1 MPVSRQMAIA
11 LDRSVTEVPVAGNK
25 EYTMRYLLPSVVA
38 VVLAVPAV
46 ATTTRMSTGLTG
58 AAEAPGPG
66 AEKGTGS
73 AKLAFDTVK
82 GQVCYTLTASGTDT
96 PTMAHIHK
104 GAIGTPGPVVVS
116 LTAPTNGRAKNC
128 APVAADVMSAIL
140 VTPSDYYVNVHTA
153 AFPKGAMRGQLSR

>member
-1 MPVSRQMAIA
+1 
-11 LDRSVTEVPVAGNK
+11 VPVADNK

-46 ATTTRMSTGLTG
+46 AATTKMSTKLAG

-73 AKLAFDTVK
+73 AKLAFDSEK
-82 GQVCYTLTASGTDT
+82 GQVCYTLAARGTDT

-104 GAIGTPGPVVVS
+104 GAIGTPGPVVVP
-116 LTAPTNGRAKNC
+116 LTAPANGSAKDC
-128 APVAADVMSAIL
+128 TPVAADVMSAIL
-140 VTPSDYYVNVHTA
+140 ATPSDYYVNVHTA

>member
-1 MPVSRQMAIA
+1 MAIA
-11 LDRSVTEVPVAGNK
+11 LDRSITEVFVAGNK
-25 EYTMRYLLPSVVA
+25 EYPMRYLLPSLMA

-46 ATTTRMSTGLTG
+46 ATTTKMSTKLIG

-66 AEKGTGS
+66 AEKGTGL
-73 AKLAFDTVK
+73 AKLAFDSEK
-82 GQVCYTLTASGTDT
+82 GHVCYTLTASGTDT

-116 LTAPTNGRAKNC
+116 LTAPANGRAKGC
-128 APVAADVMSAIL
+128 TPVAADVMSAIIA
-140 VTPSDYYVNVHTA
+140 TPSDYYVNVHTA